1 MNALLVCIAE
11 GEMLV
16 QRAALDLM
24 VSYIG
29 LSEKFLGQQEKEVLV
44 QACFHLLLKKEYQLT
59 RRIYTFLFGPPDAEG
74 KYNISEDTES
84 ALQIMEKSFYRLL
97 VEE

>member
-1 MNALLVCIAE
+1 MRETLVKDILVTRDKDDASTRFPNAQCLVMNALLVCLAE

-29 LSEKFLGQQEKEVLV
+29 LSENFLG
-44 QACFHLLLKKEYQLT
+44 
-59 RRIYTFLFGPPDAEG
+59 
-74 KYNISEDTES
+74 
-84 ALQIMEKSFYRLL
+84 LQ
-97 VEE
+97 

>member
-1 MNALLVCIAE
+1 MNALLVCLAE

-29 LSEKFLGQQEKEVLV
+29 LSENFLG
-44 QACFHLLLKKEYQLT
+44 
-59 RRIYTFLFGPPDAEG
+59 
-74 KYNISEDTES
+74 
-84 ALQIMEKSFYRLL
+84 LQ
-97 VEE
+97 